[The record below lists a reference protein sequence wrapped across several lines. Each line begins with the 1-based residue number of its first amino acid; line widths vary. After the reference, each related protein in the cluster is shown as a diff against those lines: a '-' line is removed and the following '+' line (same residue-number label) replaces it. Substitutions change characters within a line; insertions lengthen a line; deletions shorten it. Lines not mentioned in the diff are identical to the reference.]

1 MRNEQRVH
9 ARVRG
14 PFVGRWQRVSMH
26 DSAVT
31 RSSRIADVSVG
42 GCFLE
47 SFEAMLSGERLRLDL
62 YLPVVGWMSLSGEV
76 VHFQPERGFG
86 VRFVNLGTDHQDAL
100 ARAVDHV
107 QANTA

>member
-1 MRNEQRVH
+1 MTHERRVH
-9 ARVRG
+9 PRVRG
-14 PFVGRWQRVSMH
+14 PFGGRWQRVSMY

-42 GCFLE
+42 GCFVE
-47 SFEAMLSGERLRLDL
+47 SFATMLSGERVRLDL
-62 YLPVVGWMSLSGEV
+62 HLPVAGWMSLSGEV

-86 VRFVNLGTDHQDAL
+86 VRFVNLGTEHQDAL
-100 ARAVDHV
+100 VRAVELV

>member
-9 ARVRG
+9 PRVRG

-47 SFEAMLSGERLRLDL
+47 SFATMLRGERLRLDL
-62 YLPVVGWMSLSGEV
+62 YLPVAGWMSLSGEV
-76 VHFQPERGFG
+76 VHSQPERGFG
-86 VRFVNLGTDHQDAL
+86 VRFVNLGTKHQDAL
-100 ARAVDHV
+100 ARAVEHV

>member
-1 MRNEQRVH
+1 
-9 ARVRG
+9 
-14 PFVGRWQRVSMH
+14 MH

-42 GCFLE
+42 GCFFE
-47 SFEAMLSGERLRLDL
+47 SFATMLRGERLRLDL

-76 VHFQPERGFG
+76 VHFQHERGFG
-86 VRFVNLGTDHQDAL
+86 VRFVNLGTEHQDAL
-100 ARAVDHV
+100 ARTVEHV

>member
-9 ARVRG
+9 ARVCG

-42 GCFLE
+42 GCFFE
-47 SFEAMLSGERLRLDL
+47 SFERVLSGERLRLDL
-62 YLPVVGWMSLSGEV
+62 HLPVAGWMSLSGEV

-86 VRFVNLGTDHQDAL
+86 VRFVNLGTEHQDAL
-100 ARAVDHV
+100 AQAVEHV